1 MATDEKADNPG
12 VKVFPPLLFVV
23 ALIVMLA
30 LRYVWPLAIGGRP
43 FTLVLGVALAA
54 LAVAIIAWGRSTMLR
69 GGTNVN
75 PTLPTTAIITGGPF
89 GFTRNPLYLGLI
101 GLLLGIGL
109 MFDSWWAVVA
119 LIATFPILHYGVVLR
134 EEAYLERKFGEPYR
148 SYKAS
153 VRRYL

>member
-75 PTLPTTAIITGGPF
+75 PTLPTTTIITGGPF

>member
-75 PTLPTTAIITGGPF
+75 PTLPTTTIITGGPF

-119 LIATFPILHYGVVLR
+119 LIATFPILHYGVVMR